1 MALLWVDGFLGFYS
15 FMSCINMVSIRLK
28 LIFIMILQGVF
39 QDMISLIYPLL
50 FTFTLNVMNSNIL
63 CVIIL

>member
-15 FMSCINMVSIRLK
+15 FMSRINMVSIRLK

-39 QDMISLIYPLL
+39 QDLISLIYPLL
-50 FTFTLNVMNSNIL
+50 FTFTLNVMNSNVL